1 MVDTDR
7 NNVRF
12 VATVDSIIVRFHAR
26 YCSFHPTEKEY
37 IEICLCLSIL
47 WHFWYGKVNY
57 DTSSDNI
64 NCESSLFNLISSETY
79 HFLTRS
85 TPCNL
90 RKRTSRRCRIS
101 IMRILGWWLWIC
113 NQSTLL
119 CGNII
124 FITVMPMFYF
134 FIFFL
139 FNVYDH
145 FSARSLLAKLGRSYA
160 YVTYISSFPPSVS
173 MGNIFV
179 IEMRVVYINWNKIVY
194 QSRQCG
200 NIIDRCT

>member
-47 WHFWYGKVNY
+47 WHFCYGKVNY

-79 HFLTRS
+79 HFLTIS

-101 IMRILGWWLWIC
+101 IIRILGWWLWYRDRWKHVPLNVHIHTHKT
-113 NQSTLL
+113 NDIQS
-119 CGNII
+119 IM
-124 FITVMPMFYF
+124 FI
-134 FIFFL
+134 
-139 FNVYDH
+139 
-145 FSARSLLAKLGRSYA
+145 
-160 YVTYISSFPPSVS
+160 
-173 MGNIFV
+173 
-179 IEMRVVYINWNKIVY
+179 INWSLPWLISGCWYNK
-194 QSRQCG
+194 G
-200 NIIDRCT
+200 L

>member
-12 VATVDSIIVRFHAR
+12 FATVDSIIVRFHAR
-26 YCSFHPTEKEY
+26 YCSFHPTENEY

-79 HFLTRS
+79 HFLTKS

-101 IMRILGWWLWIC
+101 IMRILGWWLCSIVFFYYLPC
-113 NQSTLL
+113 NS
-119 CGNII
+119 
-124 FITVMPMFYF
+124 
-134 FIFFL
+134 FL
-139 FNVYDH
+139 FFDLHQMKKTQDH
-145 FSARSLLAKLGRSYA
+145 DK
-160 YVTYISSFPPSVS
+160 
-173 MGNIFV
+173 V
-179 IEMRVVYINWNKIVY
+179 IDALQGQMI
-194 QSRQCG
+194 
-200 NIIDRCT
+200 

>member
-37 IEICLCLSIL
+37 IEICLCLSNL
-47 WHFWYGKVNY
+47 WLFWYGKVNY

-79 HFLTRS
+79 HFLTKS

-101 IMRILGWWLWIC
+101 IMRILGWWLWMYQVSNADMDEALQHNSPSMEHYTKTSNLVAC
-113 NQSTLL
+113 PTKAY
-119 CGNII
+119 II
-124 FITVMPMFYF
+124 IMVCQRLIHTWCY
-134 FIFFL
+134 
-139 FNVYDH
+139 H
-145 FSARSLLAKLGRSYA
+145 A
-160 YVTYISSFPPSVS
+160 
-173 MGNIFV
+173 
-179 IEMRVVYINWNKIVY
+179 E
-194 QSRQCG
+194 
-200 NIIDRCT
+200 

>member
-64 NCESSLFNLISSETY
+64 NCESSFFNLFKRNLPFPHHKHTMQFAKTNKPSMPDIDNA
-79 HFLTRS
+79 HFGL
-85 TPCNL
+85 
-90 RKRTSRRCRIS
+90 
-101 IMRILGWWLWIC
+101 M
-113 NQSTLL
+113 
-119 CGNII
+119 
-124 FITVMPMFYF
+124 TV
-134 FIFFL
+134 
-139 FNVYDH
+139 V
-145 FSARSLLAKLGRSYA
+145 
-160 YVTYISSFPPSVS
+160 
-173 MGNIFV
+173 
-179 IEMRVVYINWNKIVY
+179 
-194 QSRQCG
+194 
-200 NIIDRCT
+200 IIDNNYP

>member
-1 MVDTDR
+1 MDTDR

-64 NCESSLFNLISSETY
+64 NCESSFFNLISSETY
-79 HFLTRS
+79 HFLTIS
-85 TPCNL
+85 TPSNL

-101 IMRILGWWLWIC
+101 IMRILGWWLWCTYAHVRGTCTWNLLYLDNKKNLTTWIC
-113 NQSTLL
+113 
-119 CGNII
+119 C
-124 FITVMPMFYF
+124 
-134 FIFFL
+134 
-139 FNVYDH
+139 H
-145 FSARSLLAKLGRSYA
+145 
-160 YVTYISSFPPSVS
+160 
-173 MGNIFV
+173 
-179 IEMRVVYINWNKIVY
+179 
-194 QSRQCG
+194 
-200 NIIDRCT
+200 

>member
-79 HFLTRS
+79 HFLTKS

-101 IMRILGWWLWIC
+101 IMRILGWHNEAINITMTRMINKC
-113 NQSTLL
+113 TIPFNIYKYTLPSPL
-119 CGNII
+119 LIQY
-124 FITVMPMFYF
+124 FVPMNYMK
-134 FIFFL
+134 IGTGGGGGG
-139 FNVYDH
+139 
-145 FSARSLLAKLGRSYA
+145 AC
-160 YVTYISSFPPSVS
+160 SVS
-173 MGNIFV
+173 SGI
-179 IEMRVVYINWNKIVY
+179 
-194 QSRQCG
+194 
-200 NIIDRCT
+200 

>member
-79 HFLTRS
+79 HFLTKS

-101 IMRILGWWLWIC
+101 IMRILGCIQF
-113 NQSTLL
+113 NMAAISGPGYSTSVVL
-119 CGNII
+119 
-124 FITVMPMFYF
+124 
-134 FIFFL
+134 FL
-139 FNVYDH
+139 D
-145 FSARSLLAKLGRSYA
+145 SW
-160 YVTYISSFPPSVS
+160 SSSWFHVSGFVCTSPPSYKQ
-173 MGNIFV
+173 NI
-179 IEMRVVYINWNKIVY
+179 MHPVVRTVVDELQYVW
-194 QSRQCG
+194 
-200 NIIDRCT
+200 RCRKCTK

>member
-64 NCESSLFNLISSETY
+64 NCESSLFILISSEIY
-79 HFLTRS
+79 HFLTKS

-101 IMRILGWWLWIC
+101 IMRILGWWLCVYCTEIRH
-113 NQSTLL
+113 STTGDTLSHYHTL
-119 CGNII
+119 HSLVILYR
-124 FITVMPMFYF
+124 ITTP
-134 FIFFL
+134 
-139 FNVYDH
+139 
-145 FSARSLLAKLGRSYA
+145 
-160 YVTYISSFPPSVS
+160 
-173 MGNIFV
+173 
-179 IEMRVVYINWNKIVY
+179 
-194 QSRQCG
+194 
-200 NIIDRCT
+200 CTH

>member
-79 HFLTRS
+79 HFLTKS

-101 IMRILGWWLWIC
+101 IMRILGWWLWLYVIKIAYNVVVMGLVEC
-113 NQSTLL
+113 FQLVQS
-119 CGNII
+119 II
-124 FITVMPMFYF
+124 TFHIQLYHM
-134 FIFFL
+134 
-139 FNVYDH
+139 
-145 FSARSLLAKLGRSYA
+145 
-160 YVTYISSFPPSVS
+160 
-173 MGNIFV
+173 
-179 IEMRVVYINWNKIVY
+179 
-194 QSRQCG
+194 Q
-200 NIIDRCT
+200 